1 MEGNEWVPSLDLEGF
16 RSNIFRG
23 EAVNAGIQIL
33 LISKSYLLE
42 EKREST
48 EIETIR
54 FHKANESINRTLTL
68 KNCSKELL
76 EGTLGRIP

>member
-1 MEGNEWVPSLDLEGF
+1 MVHSLDLERF

-23 EAVNAGIQIL
+23 EAINGGIQTL
-33 LISKSYLLE
+33 LISKHYLLE

-54 FHKANESINRTLTL
+54 FHKANESINRTLIL
-68 KNCSKELL
+68 KNCSKKLL